1 MKRLIL
7 LLLLG
12 VIATANGF
20 TGDNSLLARVTVY
33 WARGGHGADRYTR
46 QHKSATGLRLQQG
59 HCAVDPKKIP
69 YGSRV
74 VLPDGS
80 ALSAVDTGSA
90 VRNRKAA
97 RRSGRTIHERNAI
110 VIDKFFET
118 KRQALAW
125 ANSNPPFVSVKVV
138 PPGAPPVARP
148 NITNSQPIAL
158 SPPPAM
164 ATTNLSPANSPGA
177 AAAPPSPSV
186 LTPTGGIVRNP
197 LGRLGR

>member
-12 VIATANGF
+12 VIANANGF
-20 TGDNSLLARVTVY
+20 TGDKSLLARVTVY
-33 WARGGHGADRYTR
+33 WANGGRGADRYTR
-46 QHKSATGLRLQQG
+46 QHKSATGLRLHQG

-74 VLPDGS
+74 VLPDGT

-97 RRSGRTIHERNAI
+97 RRSGRTSHERNAV

-118 KRQALAW
+118 KSQALAW
-125 ANSNPPFVSVKVV
+125 ANSNPPFVSVKVI
-138 PPGAPPVARP
+138 PPGAPPVAKP

-158 SPPPAM
+158 SPAPTTLATAAPA
-164 ATTNLSPANSPGA
+164 SSPGA
-177 AAAPPSPSV
+177 VAAARKVPAAGP
-186 LTPTGGIVRNP
+186 LGTIVRNP

>member
-1 MKRLIL
+1 MNRLIL
-7 LLLLG
+7 LLLMS
-12 VIATANGF
+12 VVATANAF
-20 TGDNSLLARVTVY
+20 IGDKSLLARVTVY
-33 WARGGHGADRYTR
+33 WANGGRGADRYTR
-46 QHKSATGLRLQQG
+46 QHKSATGLRLHQG

-74 VLPDGS
+74 VLPDGT

-97 RRSGRTIHERNAI
+97 RKLGRTSPERNAV

-138 PPGAPPVARP
+138 PPGAPAVATP

-158 SPPPAM
+158 SSAPATM
-164 ATTNLSPANSPGA
+164 TNAAPVISTGAIAATTNA
-177 AAAPPSPSV
+177 SV
-186 LTPTGGIVRNP
+186 ASPTGAIVRNP

>member
-1 MKRLIL
+1 MKRL
-7 LLLLG
+7 
-12 VIATANGF
+12 VTIAGLVLAFACQSFPSDRTA
-20 TGDNSLLARVTVY
+20 LARVTVY
-33 WARGGHGADRYTR
+33 WPSEGSGRAAAWNGAR
-46 QHKSATGLRLQQG
+46 LRETD
-59 HCAVDPKKIP
+59 CAVDPKKIP

-90 VRNRKAA
+90 VRNRNAA
-97 RRSGRTIHERNAI
+97 RRSGRTSPERNAV

-138 PPGAPPVARP
+138 PPGPPAVATP

-158 SPPPAM
+158 SSAPATM
-164 ATTNLSPANSPGA
+164 TNAAPVISTGAIAATTNA
-177 AAAPPSPSV
+177 SV
-186 LTPTGGIVRNP
+186 ASPTGAIVRNP

>member
-20 TGDNSLLARVTVY
+20 TRDNSLLARVTVY
-33 WARGGHGADRYTR
+33 WARGGQGADRYTR

-74 VLPDGS
+74 VLPDGT

-90 VRNRKAA
+90 VQNRKAA
-97 RRSGRTIHERNAI
+97 RKSGRTIHERNAI

-125 ANSNPPFVSVKVV
+125 ANSNPPFVSVKVI
-138 PPGAPPVARP
+138 PPGAPPMAKP

-158 SPPPAM
+158 TPAATTM
-164 ATTNLSPANSPGA
+164 TNAAPASSTVAVAATTNA
-177 AAAPPSPSV
+177 SV
-186 LTPTGGIVRNP
+186 ASPTGAIVRNP

>member
-12 VIATANGF
+12 IIGTANGF

-33 WARGGHGADRYTR
+33 WARGGHGTDRYTR
-46 QHKSATGLRLQQG
+46 QHKSATGLHLHQG
-59 HCAVDPKKIP
+59 HCAVDPKEIP

-97 RRSGRTIHERNAI
+97 RRLGRTTPERNAV

-125 ANSNPPFVSVKVV
+125 ANSNPPFVNVKVI
-138 PPGAPPVARP
+138 PPGAPPVAKP

-158 SPPPAM
+158 SPPPATM
-164 ATTNLSPANSPGA
+164 TNAPVTSTGA
-177 AAAPPSPSV
+177 IVAVTKAPVS
-186 LTPTGGIVRNP
+186 TPTGAIVRNP